1 MSEFASPTMLETSDR
16 RFVLIGYFAV
26 VIMFGGFFLW
36 AALAPLD
43 GGSIAPG
50 SVVVESSRKTV
61 QHLEGGMISE
71 VLVREG
77 ERVERGQPLALF
89 DTTKIQANASVLTIQ
104 YINVLTRLSRLR
116 ALRADAS
123 AIEWLAPEVQLSE
136 THQEALRSARADQN
150 AVFERQREELA
161 GRVTVLRER
170 RAQVSERLSGLRQAL
185 PERQSM
191 VASYERELESVR
203 ELVASGFATEQRLNE
218 VQRALSDMRANLSNQ
233 TSQIE
238 SLQSQVL
245 EIEGE
250 MMAVQSQFDTR
261 IEEQFAEARAQ
272 FSDVGERL
280 RVAQDQLNRA
290 VVRAPDSGVVLE
302 IFNKTP
308 GAVVRG
314 GEPIMELVP
323 TGERLRIEAKVP
335 PKDIDRIN
343 IGLEA
348 EVRFSAFNAR
358 TTPKIFGQVVNIS
371 ADRIVDRMDPAGHYL
386 AKIEINDGELE
397 KLGERTLLPGMPASV
412 VIKTGER
419 TMLRYLSK
427 PITDAMSS
435 ALLEE

>member
-1 MSEFASPTMLETSDR
+1 MSEAVMPTTLETSDR

-26 VIMFGGFFLW
+26 VVMFGGFFLW

-61 QHLEGGMISE
+61 QHLEGGMVAE

-77 ERVERGQPLALF
+77 DAVQQGQPLALF
-89 DTTKIQANASVLTIQ
+89 DTTKIEANVSVLTIQ
-104 YINVLTRLSRLR
+104 YINVLARLSRLR
-116 ALRADAS
+116 ALRADAA
-123 AIEWLAPEVQLSE
+123 AIEWLEPDVTLSDS
-136 THQEALRSARADQN
+136 HLAALESARDDQN
-150 AVFERQREELA
+150 AVFRRQRDELA

-170 RAQVSERLSGLRQAL
+170 RSQVSERLTGLRLAL

-191 VASYERELESVR
+191 VESYERELESVR

-218 VQRALSDMRANLSNQ
+218 VQRALSDMRANLTNQ

-238 SLQSQVL
+238 SLESQIL

-290 VVRAPDSGVVLE
+290 VVRAPDHGVVLE
-302 IFNKTP
+302 IFYKTP

-314 GEPIMELVP
+314 GDPIMELVP

-343 IGLEA
+343 IGFEA

-371 ADRIVDRMDPAGHYL
+371 ADKIIDRMNPTGYYL
-386 AKIEINDGELE
+386 AKIEVNDGELE
-397 KLGERTLLPGMPASV
+397 KLGERVLLPGMPASV

>member
-1 MSEFASPTMLETSDR
+1 MAEAIMPATLETSDR
-16 RFVLIGYFAV
+16 RFVLIGYFV
-26 VIMFGGFFLW
+26 VVVMFGGFFLW

-61 QHLEGGMISE
+61 QHLEGGMIAE
-71 VLVREG
+71 VFVREG
-77 ERVERGQPLALF
+77 DAVEQGQPLALF
-89 DTTKIQANASVLTIQ
+89 DTTKIDANVSVLTIQ
-104 YINVLTRLSRLR
+104 YVNVLARLSRLR
-116 ALRADAS
+116 ALRADAT
-123 AIEWLAPEVQLSE
+123 AIAWLEPEVKLSE
-136 THQEALRSARADQN
+136 THLTALQSARDDQN
-150 AVFERQREELA
+150 AVFRRQRDELA
-161 GRVTVLRER
+161 GRVMVLRER
-170 RAQVSERLSGLRQAL
+170 RAQVSERLIGLRLAL

-191 VASYERELESVR
+191 VESYERELDSVR
-203 ELVASGFATEQRLNE
+203 ALVESGFATEQRLNE
-218 VQRALSDMRANLSNQ
+218 VQRALADMRANLTNQ

-238 SLQSQVL
+238 SLESQIL

-250 MMAVQSQFDTR
+250 MLAVQSQFDTR

-280 RVAQDQLNRA
+280 RVGQDQLNRA
-290 VVRAPDSGVVLE
+290 VVRAPDNGIVLK

-308 GAVVRG
+308 GAVIRG

-323 TGERLRIEAKVP
+323 TGERLRIDAKVP
-335 PKDIDRIN
+335 PKDIDRIK

-348 EVRFSAFNAR
+348 EVRFSAFNSR
-358 TTPKIFGQVVNIS
+358 TTPKIYGRVSNIS
-371 ADRIVDRMDPAGHYL
+371 ADRIVDQMNPTGYYL
-386 AKIEINDGELE
+386 AKIEVDDGELE
-397 KLGERTLLPGMPASV
+397 KLGERILLPGMPASV

-419 TMLRYLSK
+419 TMLRYLAK